1 MIYIHAIYVRLHEIY
16 GVLYDPLKAMKLIS
30 GLFDGC
36 FEVSK
41 GWIQSS
47 VCKEHNFRNDHLV
60 FQDNVLNSL

>member
-1 MIYIHAIYVRLHEIY
+1 MCVYIKHMIYIHVIYVRLHEIY

-47 VCKEHNFRNDHLV
+47 VM
-60 FQDNVLNSL
+60 